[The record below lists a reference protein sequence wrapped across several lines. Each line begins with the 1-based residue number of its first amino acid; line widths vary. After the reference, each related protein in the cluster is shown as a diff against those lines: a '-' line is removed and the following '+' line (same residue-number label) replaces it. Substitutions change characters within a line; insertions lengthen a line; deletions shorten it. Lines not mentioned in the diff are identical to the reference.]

1 MNKEALL
8 QLIKSVKDNPQEIC
22 NKNIAEAV
30 DNVLLPTLSING
42 YIEHPLGK
50 TLTFDKPSI
59 GSMDSF
65 LKDFKVAVGMKDSS
79 QIGIEFAIEYAKALQ
94 DFAQKTNAKED
105 VVREIDEL
113 LEALNK

>member
-1 MNKEALL
+1 MNEKALL
-8 QLIKSVKDNPQEIC
+8 QLIKSVKDIPQGVC

-30 DNVLLPTLSING
+30 DNVLLPTVSING

-50 TLTFDKPSI
+50 TLTFDKPSDS
-59 GSMDSF
+59 SMDNF
-65 LKDFKVAVGMKDSS
+65 IRNFKATVGMKDSS
-79 QIGIEFAIEYAKALQ
+79 RIGIEFAIEYTKALQ
-94 DFAQKTNAKED
+94 DFAQKINAKED

>member
-8 QLIKSVKDNPQEIC
+8 QLIKSVKGNPQEIC

-30 DNVLLPTLSING
+30 DNVLWPTLSIKG
-42 YIEHPLGK
+42 YVEHPLGK
-50 TLTFDKPSI
+50 ALAFDKSS
-59 GSMDSF
+59 GSSMDNF
-65 LKDFKVAVGMKDSS
+65 LKDFKVTVGMKDSS
-79 QIGIEFAIEYAKALQ
+79 RIGIEFAIEYAKALQ
-94 DFAQKTNAKED
+94 DFAQKINAKED